1 VTAITILQPQL
12 NLTLLQSI
20 IDSYLSIDDV
30 FSTSFLQTLFI
41 QTPNGGSIELGSGV
55 CEYLERY
62 GTETILAVT
71 KPIKSS
77 SHQMEA
83 GSSSSGGN
91 TIPSGPYFYSDGNLY
106 KAYRLYVDEL
116 SAFMFGTYTPDG
128 DIYYD
133 MVGAELPGDTTP
145 TIAIPSRLYYEV
157 TEAQPLAGLRLA
169 VKNII
174 DVKWVKSS
182 CESRAYYRL
191 YDKPAKSASAL
202 KALLI

>member
-1 VTAITILQPQL
+1 L
-12 NLTLLQSI
+12 NPTWLQSI

-55 CEYLERY
+55 CEYLEKY
-62 GTETILAVT
+62 GTETILAVS

-116 SAFMFGTYTPDG
+116 SAFMFGTYTPDR
-128 DIYYD
+128 DIYCSGEEGDRSGEVDHEPRFCVYILAF
-133 MVGAELPGDTTP
+133 MLHSPRDTTLLH
-145 TIAIPSRLYYEV
+145 TFV
-157 TEAQPLAGLRLA
+157 C
-169 VKNII
+169 
-174 DVKWVKSS
+174 SS
-182 CESRAYYRL
+182 VEL
-191 YDKPAKSASAL
+191 
-202 KALLI
+202 